1 MDELEPTDWL
11 ILIMIPIFFLSM
23 SRPVEIKSFKDNP
36 DCFPD
41 YRPGYEC
48 LAFEKL
54 PY

>member
-1 MDELEPTDWL
+1 MKELDLTDWTLL
-11 ILIMIPIFFLSM
+11 ILLPLFLLSL
-23 SRPVEIKSFKDNP
+23 SRPVEIKKFKDNP

-48 LAFEKL
+48 MGYEKL